1 MTNRKPHAH
10 TVVTQGLDDKESAHL
25 RQAIANVAEVATAP
39 LAANVIP
46 GCTLAANPYLTFVS
60 SVDGEAD
67 PERVRDL
74 LYNAIWWLEQ
84 KEVDLDPSQEPTVS

>member
-1 MTNRKPHAH
+1 MINRKPQAH
-10 TVVTQGLDDKESAHL
+10 TVVTKGLDDEEAAHL
-25 RQAIANVAEVATAP
+25 REALANVAEVATAS
-39 LAANVIP
+39 LAGNGFPNYTPA
-46 GCTLAANPYLTFVS
+46 TNPYLTFVS
-60 SVDGEAD
+60 SVSGVAD